1 MSKLPDNHQFF
12 DLSDYGR
19 SMAKKLVALLLPTG
33 VGSLTLTAL
42 FGCVGIAAAYLIYIR
57 EFLGVAGV
65 LLVLKSV
72 IDAADGEMA
81 RARNRPSY
89 TGRYAD
95 SILDFILNGC
105 ILAAIGIPLGYSLGL
120 IGLIWLCFQLHGTV
134 YNYNYVMRRHY
145 VQGDTTSRIIE
156 IQSPKPYA
164 YEHAGVVWILHKV
177 YLIVYG
183 WQDLIVY
190 GLDRYLMR
198 AHHRVASNAW
208 MTALSVCGLGSQ
220 LFVIA
225 VCVVTR
231 QFDWVSLIVL
241 IGYNAWVGVLLLI
254 RGLRL

>member
-1 MSKLPDNHQFF
+1 MSKLPDKHQFF
-12 DLSDYGR
+12 DISDYGR
-19 SMAKKLVALLLPTG
+19 SMAKQLVALLLPTR

-57 EFLGVAGV
+57 ELLGVAGV

-120 IGLIWLCFQLHGTV
+120 IGLTWLCFQLHGTV
-134 YNYNYVMRRHY
+134 YNYHYVMRRHHG
-145 VQGDTTSRIIE
+145 QGDTTSRIIE
-156 IQSPKPYA
+156 RQTPPA
-164 YEHAGVVWILHKV
+164 YSYENARVVWALHKL
-177 YLIVYG
+177 YLLVYG
-183 WQDLIVY
+183 WQDLMVY

-198 AHHRVASNAW
+198 THDQLASNAW
-208 MTALSVCGLGSQ
+208 MTAISVCGLGAQ

-225 VCVVTR
+225 VCVVTQ
-231 QFDWVSLIVL
+231 QFKWVIPIVL
-241 IGYNAWVGVLLLI
+241 IGYNAWVLVLIVI
-254 RGLRL
+254 RSLRL